1 MINFESLSKPGVLL
15 ELDYNKIKQANID
28 ELKKLDPEW

>member
-1 MINFESLSKPGVLL
+1 MINVESLPKPAVLL

-28 ELKKLDPEW
+28 ELKKL

>member
-1 MINFESLSKPGVLL
+1 MINIASLPKPAVLL

-28 ELKKLDPEW
+28 EL